1 MKFVEAIHLALQQST
16 TVITAVGSSQKIFQ
30 SFASPTT
37 SVPFIVVG
45 SQSDAALNPTIKGT
59 GDTVRLATLIVDC
72 VSSSLLQATN
82 IADHVRV
89 DLYNSAGSLA
99 TASNSPMVIQNIRI
113 DNSNMAY
120 DMGSEGTEYGVFV
133 CSVTVKIW
141 YVAST
146 PAPITLVTN
155 PTPPA
160 L

>member
-30 SFASPTT
+30 SFATPTT

-45 SQSDAALNPTIKGT
+45 SQSDNALSPTLNGA
-59 GDTVRLATLIVDC
+59 DCLRVATIAVDC
-72 VSSSLLQATN
+72 VSSNLAQATN

-89 DLYNSAGSLA
+89 DLYGSVGSLA
-99 TASNSPMVIQNIRI
+99 TTTNSPMVIQNIRI
-113 DNSNMAY
+113 EGTNMNY

-133 CSVTVKIW
+133 CTVNIKIF
-141 YVAST
+141 YVASN
-146 PAPITLVTN
+146 PSAVTLVTN
-155 PTPPA
+155 PSPPA

>member
-30 SFASPTT
+30 SFAAPTT

-45 SQSDAALNPTIKGT
+45 SQSDNALSPTLNGA
-59 GDTVRLATLIVDC
+59 DRLRVATIAVDC
-72 VSSSLLQATN
+72 VSSNLSQATN

-89 DLYNSAGSLA
+89 DLYGSVGSLA
-99 TASNSPMVIQNIRI
+99 TTTNSPMVIQSIRI
-113 DNSNMAY
+113 DGTNMAY